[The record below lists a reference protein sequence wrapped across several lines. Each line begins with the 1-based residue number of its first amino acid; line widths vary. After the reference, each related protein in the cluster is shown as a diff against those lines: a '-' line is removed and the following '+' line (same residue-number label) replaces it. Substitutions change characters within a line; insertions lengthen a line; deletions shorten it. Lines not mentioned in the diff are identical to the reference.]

1 MINQRDEIILGIIL
15 AKMINWQDIGG
26 GGACCSDGM
35 QVHSI
40 SGVSDETTTKRHH
53 QHHCQADQYDKI
65 ILGAGER
72 V

>member
-26 GGACCSDGM
+26 GGGM

-53 QHHCQADQYDKI
+53 QHHCQADHYDKI